1 MDGASP
7 ALSGS
12 TSQSTPRHAEF
23 WFTDGSIVLIIEG
36 TAFRIHK
43 SILSKQSDV
52 FSDLFTVPQPQD
64 GTETMDGCPVVHL
77 PDALPDFIDVMKALY
92 HPL

>member
-1 MDGASP
+1 MEKVSHGSNSP
-7 ALSGS
+7 VVS
-12 TSQSTPRHAEF
+12 RHSEF
-23 WFTDGSIVLIIEG
+23 WFTDGSVVVIVG
-36 TAFRIHK
+36 TVAFRIHK

-52 FSDLFTVPQPQD
+52 FSDLFMVPQPKD

-77 PDALPDFIDVMKALY
+77 PDALADFIDVMKALY